1 MVKKTSMMEC
11 DEETVLA
18 LDLLQVG
25 VPKARVIE
33 MFRGR
38 IDPHILDKLSRTSTK
53 HHTGNNQP
61 RDIYTSR
68 TNQQQRNKNTHHYNG
83 NRHRHRK
90 QKREEVDPS
99 IRRLVDE
106 MKAPDQFLDP
116 LYKHLMKD
124 PVVLSSGHVFDRSSV
139 VDSKNKLMF
148 QRCPVSR
155 KHLSNSVITLASKK
169 REIEHYK
176 IKRKRNVADIAKK
189 LIASGNYDSFHL
201 VLEIKQYC
209 RDLGINYMPLVKEL
223 VVMWTGVNQYNE
235 DSLLPVRA
243 EHSKVFDYRS
253 GNDAKRPHPIY
264 GKNDRF
270 ITNSEL
276 RRIDGK
282 SEEDESSYSNHG
294 QLMVGAHRGR
304 KTRTKIFLESSTNQE
319 LIMLR
324 SVFRNTFCI
333 MLLVENIKP
342 QEQHA
347 STNGQTLVSS
357 ESLQDKVFRI
367 IVSAEHFQGGQSS
380 RRHDDWGG
388 IYLCLCN
395 EDGLVVE
402 SSKIFDHRGG
412 TDGKLHQVFRK
423 RDRIVKESKPG
434 YNYQLKVMS
443 SSNGRMVDVQG
454 LMCKIFPQSCR
465 KPSYRMESA
474 EGEPGIFLGSV
485 DMIMKNQAHGPGVL
499 DYDDGKRFVGS
510 FHRGSISEGVLYRG
524 AEVVHTVR
532 RGKQEKLVDEVL
544 VQKYVV
550 NMLVKVAED
559 NPPPNEH
566 VHHNKS
572 VRPYVDMDK
581 GFNNNDY
588 QFLGGTRFRKE
599 FDDAST
605 SELVAKD
612 YSVYDRHISDRKE
625 DSVGP
630 RNNLH
635 QSEMLSSTFK
645 SGEGGNSEL
654 RRIDGKSEEDESSY
668 SNHGQLMVGAHR
680 GRKTRTKIFL
690 ESSTNQELIMLRSVF
705 RNTFCIM
712 LLVENIKPQEQHAST
727 NGQTLVSSES
737 LQDKVFRIIVSA
749 EHFQGGQSSRR
760 HDDWGGIYLCL
771 CNEDGLVVESSKIFD
786 HRGGTDGKLHQV
798 FRKRDRIVK
807 ESKPGYNYQLKVM
820 SSSNGR
826 MVDVQGLM
834 CKIFPQ
840 SCRKPSY
847 RMESAEGEPGIF
859 LGSVDMIM
867 KNQAHGPGVLDYDDG
882 KRFVGS
888 FHRGSISEGVLYRG
902 AEVVHTVRRGK
913 QEKLVDEVLVQKYVV
928 NMLVKV
934 AEDNPPPNEHVHH
947 NKSVRPYVDMD
958 KGFNNNDYQFLGGTR
973 FRKEFDDA
981 STSELVAKDYSVYDR
996 HISDRK
1002 EDSVGPRNNLHQSEM
1017 LSSTFK
1023 SGEGGINRIRVEHH
1037 RDSLEGF
1044 VYDSDIVSQP
1054 MNNPLHSRRG
1064 IEGSHFDDDERDV
1077 TRSVK
1082 MNSSV
1087 GGNDEIHSKFDHAF
1101 ISGQRKHDRIS
1112 KSSDAAVLL
1121 TSTNKGSSSSNR
1133 SSIRVEHHRD
1143 SLERFVYDSD
1153 IVSQPMNNRLHSREI
1168 EGSHFDDDE
1177 RDVTRSVK
1185 MDSSVGG
1192 NDEIHSQF
1200 DHAFISA
1207 GQKKHDRISKSSDAA
1222 VLLTSTNKGS
1232 SSSNRSSSRKVI
1244 IVAGVESD
1252 EVSLD
1257 SKQADELTIDS
1268 TISNIVRDDQ
1278 LLNSSLG
1285 FKDKRRSSQ
1294 SVGSRSTTSR
1304 RNEDDCSSYDES
1316 SDYYSSATRRGDG
1329 FCNMMHACFNWCEH
1343 PPPFFDM
1350 MHDFLSWCEHSPPT
1364 IVDNCLCDTE
1374 FNKRECIDFKNWLI
1388 QNQTS
1393 AITNA
1398 SSWTTGDG
1406 TRNSEVITP
1415 DSSYHDNADCVD
1427 DCARAFEVK
1436 SAFPQNEKS
1445 IPPRV
1450 ASTTILDK
1458 NHVGISIPVLQ
1469 SSNTKHIEDTTLT
1482 NRHIIRSLSEP
1493 SLCSG
1498 TLSSARL
1505 TKNLE
1510 GLKNEDDNLLSD
1522 GLLPPAADKKEADLS
1537 CPGHDA
1543 VVGEQI
1549 KSSVGLRDESN
1560 KRHSHS
1566 IGFADIGR
1574 KDSQFSSHSSIITTS
1589 KKKDAVELVD
1599 SKITESFLDDR
1610 KDTDF
1615 IPQSLL
1621 STNKKVGGKHLLSS
1635 SPRRSSS
1642 EPLLCSKD
1650 TLSAELNHTSIASF
1664 RHQGNPTLYSLI
1676 DLKRSNESV
1685 EVSLDSYLMRGDQMI
1700 NPFDSRNQNF
1710 THFDGPIPDGRND
1723 DEALP
1728 LDLMT
1733 AKNNEADE
1741 HISDISLLTRSRS
1754 EPLLCRDALSVG
1766 PNNDPFDPFCLNEEG
1781 KQRLNSL
1788 TTTSKVDLSISR
1800 GVMKGDQ
1807 QITDISALEAEI
1819 LSRTD
1824 RSVSDDKRDE
1834 DDLAFSSGAKISI
1847 APQNPSGLRNK
1858 INILSEELPYTD
1870 SGVNDIEVVKD
1881 HQFSERSDDSERKE
1895 ESQQPISLNSHQE
1908 GVLMVREEGRSG
1920 DDTRDD
1926 TGIVRFRSTANKNIL
1941 LASPMLQTVR
1951 QHHTECERLKQRLL
1965 ERSAV
1970 WAETWLQ
1977 DSKQG
1982 VHQYVERKFQGRISV
1997 RDCSSNEELS
2007 TRYTNI

>member
-38 IDPHILDKLSRTSTK
+38 IDPHILDKLSTSTK

-61 RDIYTSR
+61 RNIYTSR

-90 QKREEVDPS
+90 QEQEEVNPS

-347 STNGQTLVSS
+347 STKRQTLLVTS

-544 VQKYVV
+544 VQKYVM

-572 VRPYVDMDK
+572 VRPYVEDMDK
-581 GFNNNDY
+581 GFNTNDY
-588 QFLGGTRFRKE
+588 Q
-599 FDDAST
+599 
-605 SELVAKD
+605 
-612 YSVYDRHISDRKE
+612 
-625 DSVGP
+625 
-630 RNNLH
+630 
-635 QSEMLSSTFK
+635 QS
-645 SGEGGNSEL
+645 
-654 RRIDGKSEEDESSY
+654 
-668 SNHGQLMVGAHR
+668 
-680 GRKTRTKIFL
+680 
-690 ESSTNQELIMLRSVF
+690 
-705 RNTFCIM
+705 
-712 LLVENIKPQEQHAST
+712 
-727 NGQTLVSSES
+727 
-737 LQDKVFRIIVSA
+737 
-749 EHFQGGQSSRR
+749 
-760 HDDWGGIYLCL
+760 
-771 CNEDGLVVESSKIFD
+771 
-786 HRGGTDGKLHQV
+786 
-798 FRKRDRIVK
+798 
-807 ESKPGYNYQLKVM
+807 
-820 SSSNGR
+820 
-826 MVDVQGLM
+826 
-834 CKIFPQ
+834 
-840 SCRKPSY
+840 
-847 RMESAEGEPGIF
+847 
-859 LGSVDMIM
+859 
-867 KNQAHGPGVLDYDDG
+867 
-882 KRFVGS
+882 
-888 FHRGSISEGVLYRG
+888 
-902 AEVVHTVRRGK
+902 
-913 QEKLVDEVLVQKYVV
+913 
-928 NMLVKV
+928 
-934 AEDNPPPNEHVHH
+934 
-947 NKSVRPYVDMD
+947 
-958 KGFNNNDYQFLGGTR
+958 FLGGTR

-1101 ISGQRKHDRIS
+1101 ISGQR
-1112 KSSDAAVLL
+1112 
-1121 TSTNKGSSSSNR
+1121 
-1133 SSIRVEHHRD
+1133 
-1143 SLERFVYDSD
+1143 
-1153 IVSQPMNNRLHSREI
+1153 
-1168 EGSHFDDDE
+1168 
-1177 RDVTRSVK
+1177 
-1185 MDSSVGG
+1185 
-1192 NDEIHSQF
+1192 
-1200 DHAFISA
+1200 
-1207 GQKKHDRISKSSDAA
+1207 KHDRISKSSDAA

-1847 APQNPSGLRNK
+1847 VPQNPSGLRNK

-1895 ESQQPISLNSHQE
+1895 ESQQPFSLNSHQE

-1941 LASPMLQTVR
+1941 VLASPMLQTVR

-1982 VHQYVERKFQGRISV
+1982 VHQYVERKFQGRIRV
-1997 RDCSSNEELS
+1997 RDCSSNEEVS
-2007 TRYTNI
+2007 TR

>member
-1 MVKKTSMMEC
+1 MVIMKYYDK
-11 DEETVLA
+11 DETVLA
-18 LDLLQVG
+18 MDLLQVG
-25 VPKARVIE
+25 VPKARVME

-38 IDPHILDKLSRTSTK
+38 IDPHILDKLLSTSRK
-53 HHTGNNQP
+53 HPHTGNNNNQQQRNTHYTP
-61 RDIYTSR
+61 RT
-68 TNQQQRNKNTHHYNG
+68 TNQQQRNKTNG
-83 NRHRHRK
+83 NRHRHRRRHRK
-90 QKREEVDPS
+90 QEQEEVDPS

-106 MKAPDQFLDP
+106 MRAPDQFLDP
-116 LYKHLMKD
+116 LHKHLMKD
-124 PVVLSSGHVFDRSSV
+124 PVVLSSGRVFDRSSV

-148 QRCPVSR
+148 HRCPISR
-155 KHLSNSVITLASKK
+155 KHLSNSSVITLASKK

-176 IKRKRNVADIAKK
+176 INRKRNVADIAKK

-223 VVMWTGVNQYNE
+223 VVMWTGGVNQYNE
-235 DSLLPVRA
+235 DSLLLPVRA
-243 EHSKVFDYRS
+243 EHSKQAFDYRS
-253 GNDAKRPHPIY
+253 CNDHAKRPHQIY

-270 ITNSEL
+270 STNSEL

-282 SEEDESSYSNHG
+282 SEKDESSYSNHG
-294 QLMVGAHRGR
+294 RMMVGAHRGR
-304 KTRTKIFLESSTNQE
+304 KTRTKFFLESSTNEE
-319 LIMLR
+319 LVMLR
-324 SVFRNTFCI
+324 SVFRDTSCI

-342 QEQHA
+342 QHHA
-347 STNGQTLVSS
+347 STKRQTLVSS
-357 ESLQDKVFRI
+357 EKLQDKVFRI
-367 IVSAEHFQGGQSS
+367 IVSAEHFLLQGRQSS

-388 IYLCLCN
+388 IYLYLCN

-402 SSKIFDHRGG
+402 SSEIFDHRGG

-434 YNYQLKVMS
+434 YTYQLKVTS

-485 DMIMKNQAHGPGVL
+485 DMMKEQPHGPGVL

-510 FHRGSISEGVLYRG
+510 FHRGLISEGVLYRG

-532 RGKQEKLVDEVL
+532 RGKQEALVDEVL

-550 NMLVKVAED
+550 NMLVNVAED
-559 NPPPNEH
+559 NSPNEH

-572 VRPYVDMDK
+572 NRPYVDMDK
-581 GFNNNDY
+581 GFNNDD
-588 QFLGGTRFRKE
+588 QFLGGTTRFRKE

-605 SELVAKD
+605 NEFGGKD
-612 YSVYDRHISDRKE
+612 YTVYDRRISDRKE

-635 QSEMLSSTFK
+635 QSEMLVSTSK
-645 SGEGGNSEL
+645 SEEGGHSEL
-654 RRIDGKSEEDESSY
+654 RRIDGKSEKDESSY
-668 SNHGQLMVGAHR
+668 SNHGRMMVGAHR
-680 GRKTRTKIFL
+680 GRKTRTKFFL
-690 ESSTNQELIMLRSVF
+690 ESSTNEELVMLRSVF
-705 RNTFCIM
+705 RDTSCIM
-712 LLVENIKPQEQHAST
+712 LLVENIKPQHHAST
-727 NGQTLVSSES
+727 KRQTLVSSEK

-749 EHFQGGQSSRR
+749 EHFLLQGRQSSRR
-760 HDDWGGIYLCL
+760 HDDWGGIYLYL
-771 CNEDGLVVESSKIFD
+771 CNEDGLVVESSEIFD

-807 ESKPGYNYQLKVM
+807 ESKPGYTYQLKVT

-859 LGSVDMIM
+859 LGSVDMM
-867 KNQAHGPGVLDYDDG
+867 KEQPHGPGVLDYDDG

-888 FHRGSISEGVLYRG
+888 FHRGLISEGVLYRG

-913 QEKLVDEVLVQKYVV
+913 QEALVDEVLVQKYVV
-928 NMLVKV
+928 NMLVNV
-934 AEDNPPPNEHVHH
+934 AEDNSPNEHVHH
-947 NKSVRPYVDMD
+947 NKSNRPYVDMD
-958 KGFNNNDYQFLGGTR
+958 KGFNNDDQFLGGTTR

-981 STSELVAKDYSVYDR
+981 STNEFGGKDYTVYDR
-996 HISDRK
+996 RISDRK

-1017 LSSTFK
+1017 LVSTSK
-1023 SGEGGINRIRVEHH
+1023 SEEGGINGIRVEHH
-1037 RDSLEGF
+1037 RRESLGKI

-1054 MNNPLHSRRG
+1054 MNHPLHSRE

-1077 TRSVK
+1077 TRSVRSVK

-1087 GGNDEIHSKFDHAF
+1087 GGNDEIHSQFDHAI
-1101 ISGQRKHDRIS
+1101 ISSQRKHDRIA
-1112 KSSDAAVLL
+1112 KSSGAAVLL

-1133 SSIRVEHHRD
+1133 SSIRVEHHRRE
-1143 SLERFVYDSD
+1143 SLGKIVYDSD
-1153 IVSQPMNNRLHSREI
+1153 IVSQPMNHPLHSREI

-1177 RDVTRSVK
+1177 RDVTRSVRSVK
-1185 MDSSVGG
+1185 MNSSVGG

-1200 DHAFISA
+1200 DHAIISS
-1207 GQKKHDRISKSSDAA
+1207 QRKHDRIAKSSGAA

-1232 SSSNRSSSRKVI
+1232 SSSNRSSSRKVVI
-1244 IVAGVESD
+1244 CAGVESD

-1257 SKQADELTIDS
+1257 SKQADELTIDN
-1268 TISNIVRDDQ
+1268 TISNSLGGDQ
-1278 LLNSSLG
+1278 SENSSLG

-1304 RNEDDCSSYDES
+1304 RSEDDCSSYDES
-1316 SDYYSSATRRGDG
+1316 SGYYSSATRKGDG
-1329 FCNMMHACFNWCEH
+1329 FCNMMHACFDWCEH
-1343 PPPFFDM
+1343 PPPCFDM
-1350 MHDFLSWCEHSPPT
+1350 MHDFLNWCEHSPPT
-1364 IVDNCLCDTE
+1364 IVDNCLCDAE

-1415 DSSYHDNADCVD
+1415 DSSYHDNVDCVD

-1450 ASTTILDK
+1450 ASTVLDK
-1458 NHVGISIPVLQ
+1458 NYVGISIPVLQ

-1482 NRHIIRSLSEP
+1482 NRHIIRRNLSEP
-1493 SLCSG
+1493 SLYSG

-1522 GLLPPAADKKEADLS
+1522 GLLPPAADKKEADRS

-1549 KSSVGLRDESN
+1549 KSSVG
-1560 KRHSHS
+1560 HSHS

-1574 KDSQFSSHSSIITTS
+1574 KDSQLSNSSIITTS
-1589 KKKDAVELVD
+1589 EKKDAVELVD
-1599 SKITESFLDDR
+1599 SNITESFLDDR

-1621 STNKKVGGKHLLSS
+1621 STNKKVAGKNLLGS

-1642 EPLLCSKD
+1642 EPLLCNKD
-1650 TLSAELNHTSIASF
+1650 TLSTELNHTSIISF
-1664 RHQGNPTLYSLI
+1664 RHQGNPT
-1676 DLKRSNESV
+1676 
-1685 EVSLDSYLMRGDQMI
+1685 SLDGYL

-1728 LDLMT
+1728 LNLMT

-1754 EPLLCRDALSVG
+1754 EPLLCRDTLLSVG
-1766 PNNDPFDPFCLNEEG
+1766 PNNDPFRLKEEG
-1781 KQRLNSL
+1781 KQHFNNL

-1800 GVMKGDQ
+1800 GVMKGGQ
-1807 QITDISALEAEI
+1807 VTDISALKAEI
-1819 LSRTD
+1819 PLQTD
-1824 RSVSDDKRDE
+1824 RSVSNDKRDE
-1834 DDLAFSSGAKISI
+1834 DDLAFSSGANISI
-1847 APQNPSGLRNK
+1847 GPPNPSGLRNK

-1881 HQFSERSDDSERKE
+1881 HQFSERSDDGER
-1895 ESQQPISLNSHQE
+1895 
-1908 GVLMVREEGRSG
+1908 G
-1920 DDTRDD
+1920 
-1926 TGIVRFRSTANKNIL
+1926 GIPAT
-1941 LASPMLQTVR
+1941 
-1951 QHHTECERLKQRLL
+1951 
-1965 ERSAV
+1965 
-1970 WAETWLQ
+1970 
-1977 DSKQG
+1977 
-1982 VHQYVERKFQGRISV
+1982 Y
-1997 RDCSSNEELS
+1997 
-2007 TRYTNI
+2007 